1 MSITMPTGG
10 AVEVDY
16 DNIINNIV
24 SLYDVSAPSHGS
36 LLDMS
41 DMVYTP
47 TSVSSSPPQK
57 RIKLDR
63 EVCQILSKDIEKV
76 KSNNAQIDSIMKQ
89 FLVFAGSSKSSEV
102 GGGTDTAA
110 TSSKS
115 SSQAGGIII
124 GDTAK
129 LAAMT
134 PVLNT
139 LTKLEWM
146 VHICHENSVAL
157 DSLSTVLE
165 NKQHIW
171 NMFPVAIYDSLDC
184 MIQLCILWKLFGAY
198 VNVQAL
204 GSGRT
209 DDTLLDHE
217 NPQVVHA
224 KQEINSMLEIRKK
237 FRDLD
242 VPITE
247 ILLDVIIPV
256 MKTIHEK
263 LR

>member
-1 MSITMPTGG
+1 MPTGG

-16 DNIINNIV
+16 DSIINDIV
-24 SLYDVSAPSHGS
+24 SLYDVPAPSHGS

-63 EVCQILSKDIEKV
+63 EVCQILSQDIEKM

-115 SSQAGGIII
+115 SSSSQII

-129 LAAMT
+129 LAVTT

-237 FRDLD
+237 IRDPD

-256 MKTIHEK
+256 IKTIHER